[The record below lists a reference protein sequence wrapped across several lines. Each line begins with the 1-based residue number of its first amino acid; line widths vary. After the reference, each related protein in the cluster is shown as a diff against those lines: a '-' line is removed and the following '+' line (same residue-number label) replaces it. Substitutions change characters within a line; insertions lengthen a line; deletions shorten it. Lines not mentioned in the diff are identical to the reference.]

1 MILRNISGVKNMRK
15 LTENILDKF
24 SIDYLRNQVL
34 KNAYGNDDT
43 VIAGLDPRVLLVWYL
58 FFGLVPW
65 FLNDVVFLLGLFLF
79 VVMTTKAARIAPL
92 VLFLFCLGVFSQTG
106 YLFIAA
112 LFFGGSLDT
121 AAPLLVMTLKVAIVS
136 LASITVFSGL
146 NPDRLANGMLWF
158 GCPGQLSFSISFAYR
173 ILPVLMEE
181 FQNILLSYRLRGCPP
196 KKEGFIGKIRY
207 LGYQVKMIIQSFYP
221 LMLNTAKRSRTT
233 VEALELRGYRYS
245 IQNPAVR
252 RMKLSMLKITRADLM
267 FIGIS
272 AVWVCADLL
281 LSVLISR

>member
-1 MILRNISGVKNMRK
+1 MHK
-15 LTENILDKF
+15 LTENILDKL

-43 VIAGLDPRVLLVWYL
+43 VIAGLDPRILLVWYL

-65 FLNDVVFLLGLFLF
+65 FLTDVVLLLCLFIF
-79 VVMTTKAARIAPL
+79 VVLTTRAARIAPL
-92 VLFLFCLGVFSQTG
+92 VLFLFCVGVFSQTG
-106 YLFIAA
+106 YLFIVA
-112 LFFGGSLDT
+112 LFFGGNAET
-121 AAPLLVMTLKVAIVS
+121 IAPLLVMTLKVAVVS

-146 NPDRLANGMLWF
+146 DPDRLANGMLWF

-181 FQNILLSYRLRGCPP
+181 FQNILLSYRLRGNPP
-196 KKEGFIGKIRY
+196 SRRGLLGKIRY
-207 LGYQVKMIIQSFYP
+207 LGYQIRMIIQAFYP

-245 IQNPAVR
+245 VQDPRIK
-252 RMKLSMLKITRADLM
+252 RMKLAMLRVTRADIIFVCISVAWVGVSMIL
-267 FIGIS
+267 S
-272 AVWVCADLL
+272 AV
-281 LSVLISR
+281 I